1 MEIKQEVNQIKII
14 KLVNGDDVVCVLS
27 KKQLGEKSPLL
38 RLEKPLQI
46 KYVPQLTSTG
56 IKDYVALI
64 KWAAYTAD
72 QIITIPKDKIMS
84 ISNANDDMMKSYFNV
99 IKDYSI
105 PDKILKDNQFERKR
119 LTDSQNREINE
130 IFDEEFE
137 DDDYD
142 IPNKTIH

>member
-1 MEIKQEVNQIKII
+1 MEQKVSPIKII
-14 KLVNGDDVVCVLS
+14 KLINGDDVVCVLS

-84 ISNANDDMMKSYFNV
+84 ISNANEDMMKSYFNV

-142 IPNKTIH
+142 IPSKTIH

>member
-1 MEIKQEVNQIKII
+1 MEQKVSPIKII
-14 KLVNGDDVVCVLS
+14 KLINGDDVVCVLS
-27 KKQLGEKSPLL
+27 KEQLGEKSPLL

-142 IPNKTIH
+142 IPDKTIH